1 MMYKLKKYLWLSQ
14 ANLFGWLVVSSI
26 FASSVVFT
34 NGGVSNYGNH
44 YTTVPFFTLAFVL
57 GASYLYLAAE
67 VLMQLSSRFKFLA
80 RYLVVLCGIMLLVYV
95 TTFPRRFGDVYSDI
109 HDNVSKFLFVYEL
122 FLATWL
128 VAKHHTIQSFAFL
141 FIMIG
146 GSFIGLLSSLHVLH
160 LMFVGQMVGA
170 LGFGLLLVYIL
181 PKVIES
187 QLNKGK

>member
-1 MMYKLKKYLWLSQ
+1 MHKLKRYLWLSQ
-14 ANLFGWLVVSSI
+14 VNLFGWLVVSS
-26 FASSVVFT
+26 FLASSVVFT

-67 VLMQLSSRFKFLA
+67 TLVRLDSRFKFLA
-80 RYLVVLCGIMLLVYV
+80 RYLVVLCGIMLIVYV
-95 TTFPRRFGDVYSDI
+95 TTFPRRFGEVYSDI
-109 HDNVSKFLFVYEL
+109 HDNVSKFLFIYEL

-128 VAKHHTIQSFAFL
+128 VAKHHTLQSFFFL

-146 GSFIGLLSSLHVLH
+146 CSFIVLLSSLHILH

-187 QLNKGK
+187 QLKKRK

>member
-1 MMYKLKKYLWLSQ
+1 MHKLKRYLFLSQ
-14 ANLFGWLVVSSI
+14 AHLFGWLIMSSI

-44 YTTVPFFTLAFVL
+44 YTTVPFFTLAFIL

-67 VLMQLSSRFKFLA
+67 TLVQLSKRFRFLS
-80 RYLVVLCGIMLLVYV
+80 RYLVVLCGIMLLVYI

-109 HDNVSKFLFVYEL
+109 HDNVSKFLFIYEL

-128 VAKHHTIQSFAFL
+128 VAKHHTLQSFVFL

-160 LMFVGQMVGA
+160 LMFVGQMIGA

-187 QLNKGK
+187 QLKKHR